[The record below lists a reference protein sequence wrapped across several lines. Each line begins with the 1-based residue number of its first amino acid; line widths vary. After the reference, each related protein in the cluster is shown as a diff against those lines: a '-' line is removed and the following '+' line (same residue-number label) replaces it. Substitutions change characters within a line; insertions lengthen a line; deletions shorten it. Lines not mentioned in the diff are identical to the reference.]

1 MGHFYGYTPLGEDQI
16 N

>member
-1 MGHFYGYTPLGEDQI
+1 MGHFYGYTPLDEDQI